1 MQKTAADPVAP
12 TKATTSSMRS
22 GRLSLPRPTRF
33 AWTVLI
39 ALLGPIAA
47 VAVGGY
53 LYLASG
59 RVVSTDNAY
68 VKSDK
73 IVIAADISGRVSE
86 VLVRADQAVARGAVL
101 FRIDPEPYKLALD
114 QAEAELDQ
122 ARARVEAMRAEY
134 REAKSELKE
143 TQERGDFFDVQR
155 RRQKR
160 LADKGVGRAFSYE
173 EATANA
179 DAAHARV
186 TMAGQKM
193 HRALARLGGDPA
205 IATEAHPL
213 VREKVA
219 ARDRARI
226 NLEHT
231 VVRAPAAGIVTNF
244 DLHPGEYVGI
254 GTVAFSLVGTEE
266 IWVQANYKE
275 TDLTHVAVGQRA
287 TVHVDTYPDVEWTGR
302 VVSIGGA
309 TGAEFAVLPPQNA
322 TGNWVKV
329 VQRLPVRIGLDHTP
343 GRPIL
348 RAGMS
353 VVAYVDTGYQRPLL
367 RWAKS
372 WFGGGATAAS
382 QSASK
387 SAPGPAR

>member
-1 MQKTAADPVAP
+1 MKERHAEADPAAP
-12 TKATTSSMRS
+12 TQATASSRRS
-22 GRLSLPRPTRF
+22 RRLSLQRPTRF
-33 AWTVLI
+33 ATIVLI
-39 ALLGPIAA
+39 ALVGPVTAA
-47 VAVGGY
+47 VTGGY

-86 VLVRADQAVARGAVL
+86 VLVRADEAVGRGAVL
-101 FRIDPEPYKLALD
+101 FRIDPEPHKLALD

-143 TQERGDFFDVQR
+143 TEDRVNFFDAQR

-160 LADKGVGRAFSYE
+160 LADKGVGRAFFLE

-179 DAAHARV
+179 DAAHTRV
-186 TMAGQKM
+186 TMASQKM
-193 HRALARLGGDPA
+193 RRALAQLGGDPD

-219 ARDRARI
+219 TRDRAHI
-226 NLEHT
+226 DLEHT

-275 TDLTHVAVGQRA
+275 TDLTRVAVGQRA

-309 TGAEFAVLPPQNA
+309 TGAEFAILPPQNA

-343 GRPIL
+343 GRPML

-353 VVAYVDTGYQRPLL
+353 VVAYVDTEYQRPLL

-372 WFGGGATAAS
+372 WFGGGAAA
-382 QSASK
+382 APK
-387 SAPGPAR
+387 SAHDAAQ